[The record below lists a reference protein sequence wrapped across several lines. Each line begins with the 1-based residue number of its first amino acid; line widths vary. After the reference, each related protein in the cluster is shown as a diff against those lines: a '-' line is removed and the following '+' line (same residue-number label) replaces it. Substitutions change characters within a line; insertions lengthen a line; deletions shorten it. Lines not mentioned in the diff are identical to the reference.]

1 MWAHPPFYM
10 AITLKKN
17 MIPWRPRT
25 TPPSSPTTHRDRRPT
40 LLQWPMATSR
50 LRTKALAPR
59 CTLRL
64 RSRAILRKAICL
76 RHTTFLL
83 PTLRTKAPA
92 PRCTLY
98 TLHTECH
105 TYLHV
110 TFGYF
115 MYFVYPIS
123 ELHDTCIPGSVT
135 VYVIS
140 IIWLACA

>member
-1 MWAHPPFYM
+1 MCAHLPFYM

-25 TPPSSPTTHRDRRPT
+25 IPPSSPTSHRDRRPT
-40 LLQWPMATSR
+40 LLKWPMATSR
-50 LRTKALAPR
+50 LR
-59 CTLRL
+59 
-64 RSRAILRKAICL
+64 I
-76 RHTTFLL
+76 
-83 PTLRTKAPA
+83 KAPA

-105 TYLHV
+105 TYLYV

-123 ELHDTCIPGSVT
+123 ELHDTCIPGSVMLYDKHNL
-135 VYVIS
+135 VCLCLNCICDKMCVLHS
-140 IIWLACA
+140 FVM